1 MQRSAGVAFVEA
13 LQSPKVS
20 PAELGGHR
28 VEAGFAPIRK
38 GRGCLQRAALAKCA
52 VNREGKVRHFKGQ
65 SAEGWL
71 VPNPSFERTPYSQLR
86 WLPGAAQ
93 LER

>member
-20 PAELGGHR
+20 HAELGGHR
-28 VEAGFAPIRK
+28 AEAGFAPIRK
-38 GRGCLQRAALAKCA
+38 DRGCLQRAALAKCA